1 MSVQQLSAMVATSA
15 FKANSEIDFTT
26 RCGSN
31 QVPKIKGLK
40 IHFRIA
46 YKVGTDMEQEVKTL

>member
-1 MSVQQLSAMVATSA
+1 MVATSA

-46 YKVGTDMEQEVKTL
+46 YKVGTNMEQEVKTL